1 MHRDRGG
8 SSNVRQ
14 RDPDSPTKAKPTVK
28 MTMRPLMKYLV
39 AGLLLCAAP
48 LSANALTKAEE
59 SRLVQVPGSQLPFLL
74 GSELRN
80 YTLLAVSGGRPRAVP
95 MQFVERSK
103 EGFPYFAADDSTASP
118 GDPTKLDPT
127 DLLIFQLEDTGAR
140 LTSRPPQ
147 RLFAEIVVQTSDG
160 PRYVYLA
167 EKGFLQN
174 NRVLVKYDERA
185 GLIGTDWYDLEVDP
199 NNLNVWKDF
208 FFRTYT
214 LTEGKKKRTLLDTMK
229 VKLSTGV
236 FTKNNRITLDNR
248 NLNTEIIEIR
258 RGPVQTEIFAR
269 AKVEVARV
277 PVLTVVMYY
286 VIQPRQTEI
295 YARFKIPAIA
305 ATVAEKPAVS
315 MGIDGNRLEGG
326 KLWTSWGPDEPVI
339 TDGRLDNAE
348 AALMQRTVPRDRNWL
363 MYDTGQ
369 GFIVLAGMEFKEG
382 FDVPM
387 SLVYKDSR
395 RDEDMPERFI
405 GQWPNVGFS
414 LDDVPIGRDFFMK
427 ATLAFNDVMG
437 RQTPR
442 DYAEQFLEPLRVSV
456 NPITQ

>member
-1 MHRDRGG
+1 MNMRQFFRG
-8 SSNVRQ
+8 
-14 RDPDSPTKAKPTVK
+14 
-28 MTMRPLMKYLV
+28 LL
-39 AGLLLCAAP
+39 AGLMLCTAP
-48 LSANALTKAEE
+48 LSASALTKAEE
-59 SRLVQVPGSQLPFLL
+59 SRLVQVAGSDLPFLL
-74 GSELRN
+74 GVELRN
-80 YTLLAVSGGRPRAVP
+80 FTLLAVSSGRPRAVP
-95 MQFVERSK
+95 MQFVERSA
-103 EGFPYFAADDSTASP
+103 EGFPYFAADDSTTSP
-118 GDPTKLDPT
+118 GDPNKLDPT
-127 DLLIFQLEDTGAR
+127 DLLIFQLEDTGVR
-140 LTSRPPQ
+140 LTTRPPQ

-185 GLIGTDWYDLEVDP
+185 GLIGTDWYDLEVDAK
-199 NNLNVWKDF
+199 NLNVWRDF

-214 LTEGKKKRTLLDTMK
+214 LTDGKKKRTLLDTMK
-229 VKLSTGV
+229 VKLSSGV

-258 RGPVQTEIFAR
+258 RGPVQTEVFAR

-295 YARFKIPAIA
+295 YARFKIPGIA
-305 ATVAEKPAVS
+305 STVLEKPAVS
-315 MGIDGNRLEGG
+315 MAIDGNRLEGG

-348 AALMQRTVPRDRNWL
+348 DALMQRTVPKDRNWL

-369 GFIVLAGMEFKEG
+369 GFITLAGMEFKQG

-427 ATLAFNDVMG
+427 ATLAFNDAMG

-442 DYAEQFLEPLRVSV
+442 EYAEQFLAPLRVSV
-456 NPITQ
+456 NPLVQ